1 MINKVILTG
10 RLTQDVELRNT
21 NDGTPY
27 TFFTIAVNRRNN
39 DQADFI
45 SCIAW
50 RQTAELMKNYLNKG
64 SLIGVE
70 GRLEVFNQQKD
81 GQYESRT
88 TVQVSNITFLE
99 SKAQAD
105 ARTAEQNLN
114 SGSNPMPATPA
125 PMTFAGENNFDQTQ
139 TTPAPQPTAPAENN
153 SFGSAESIDASDIN
167 LEEIKF

>member
-10 RLTQDVELRNT
+10 RITQDVELRRT

-27 TFFTIAVNRRNN
+27 VFFTVAVNRRNQ

-45 SCIAW
+45 PCTAW
-50 RQTAELMKNYLNKG
+50 RQTAEMMAQYLNKG

-70 GRLEVFNQQKD
+70 GSIQVYSQQKD
-81 GQYESRT
+81 GKYESRT

-99 SKAQAD
+99 TKAQAE

-114 SGSNPMPATPA
+114 AGQNSQPMSFSGQPQV
-125 PMTFAGENNFDQTQ
+125 DQTQ
-139 TTPAPQPTAPAENN
+139 TTPAPMPEQ
-153 SFGSAESIDASDIN
+153 SFGQAEEVNAADIN

>member
-10 RLTQDVELRNT
+10 RITQDVELRRT

-27 TFFTIAVNRRNN
+27 AFFTIAVNRRQQ

-45 SCIAW
+45 PCTAW
-50 RQTAELMKNYLNKG
+50 RQTAEMMANYLNKG

-70 GRLEVFNQQKD
+70 GSIQVFSQQKE
-81 GQYESRT
+81 GNYETRT

-99 SKAQAD
+99 TKAQAD
-105 ARTAEQNLN
+105 ARTAEQNVN
-114 SGSNPMPATPA
+114 YNTAPQANNEQ
-125 PMTFAGENNFDQTQ
+125 PMTFDGQPNIDQTQ
-139 TTPAPQPTAPAENN
+139 TTPAPQEQ
-153 SFGSAESIDASDIN
+153 SFGQASEVNANDIN

>member
-10 RLTQDVELRNT
+10 RITQDVELRRT

-27 TFFTIAVNRRNN
+27 VFFTIAVNRRQQ

-45 SCIAW
+45 SCTAW
-50 RQTAELMKNYLNKG
+50 RQTAELMANYLNKG

-70 GRLEVFNQQKD
+70 GSLQVFSQQKE
-81 GQYESRT
+81 GNYETRT

-105 ARTAEQNLN
+105 ARTTEQNIN
-114 SGSNPMPATPA
+114 V
-125 PMTFAGENNFDQTQ
+125 
-139 TTPAPQPTAPAENN
+139 APAQASNASQPMSFDGQPSFNQSEVTAAPTNN
-153 SFGSAESIDASDIN
+153 EFKPAEEVNATDIN